1 MANISALGSAPVSFL
16 DANGKQYFIPLAWIS
31 YTSAT
36 GSPAVAPLWPGW
48 GTTAASAQ
56 KSAVATWVGLLATEG
71 FINPAPVP
79 PALPAFTITAHAVGA
94 TGNDITISLNSQ
106 NPDGS
111 LNVTV
116 STTQIYTGLNY
127 DPAKT
132 NSIEELLG
140 TNATNGTQPGLAY
153 VGTKLTA
160 VPAAAGA
167 TKFTQPGAGKPFQFL
182 LGTGGVLLP
191 TNSPTDNDAGLIT
204 ATIANVVGDTFD
216 LTLAWSKTVTNV
228 TPATLG
234 SSFAYLITVK
244 APASGFGST
253 PAVPSTVT
261 LVGGANASSNPAIAA
276 SATVIS
282 S

>member
-36 GSPAVAPLWPGW
+36 ASPAVASGWPGW
-48 GTTAASAQ
+48 GTAFALAQ
-56 KSAVATWVGLLATEG
+56 QSSVATWVGLLATEG

-79 PALPAFTITAHAVGA
+79 PALPAFTIAAKAVGA
-94 TGNDITISLNSQ
+94 AGNDITISFNSQ
-106 NPDGS
+106 NTDGS

-116 STTQIYTGLNY
+116 STTQIYTGLDY
-127 DPAKT
+127 DPGNT

-140 TNATNGTQPGLAY
+140 TSAINGTQPGLAY
-153 VGTKLTA
+153 VGTKLTTAPA
-160 VPAAAGA
+160 VAGA
-167 TKFTQPGAGKPFQFL
+167 TRFTQPGGVGSFQFS
-182 LGTGGVLLP
+182 LGTAGVLLP
-191 TNSPTDNDAGLIT
+191 AKNPTSSDAGLIT
-204 ATIANVVGDTFD
+204 ATIANVVGNTFD
-216 LTLAWSKTVTNV
+216 LTLAWSKTVASV

-234 SSFAYLITVK
+234 SNFDYLITVT
-244 APASGFGST
+244 APASGFGGA